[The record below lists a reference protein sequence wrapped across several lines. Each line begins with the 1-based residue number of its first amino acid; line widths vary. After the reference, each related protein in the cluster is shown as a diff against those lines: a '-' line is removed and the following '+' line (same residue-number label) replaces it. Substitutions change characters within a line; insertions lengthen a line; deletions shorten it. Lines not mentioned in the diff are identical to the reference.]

1 MCVCVCVCARA
12 CVCKSKHGDKSN
24 TKKVDTRKSPN
35 NIQYK
40 KAGDQFGWCQSTLD
54 CQMLPTERLNDISD
68 NSDNISESS
77 ITYQQIILSYKC
89 IVCCAVRAT
98 GSGAVCVTAGRYV
111 TPMSSHCHCDT
122 NLYVCRAGGERAV
135 RFTAIL
141 IWNYYCDHFVF
152 VATIADSAPH
162 DVNQITGRG
171 QVTWVLMTLRREVQD
186 F

>member
-1 MCVCVCVCARA
+1 MTSSGGV
-12 CVCKSKHGDKSN
+12 SH
-24 TKKVDTRKSPN
+24 TT
-35 NIQYK
+35 
-40 KAGDQFGWCQSTLD
+40 D
-54 CQMLPTERLNDISD
+54 CQMLPTERPHDIFDRSG
-68 NSDNISESS
+68 NMSGSS
-77 ITYQQIILSYKC
+77 VTCQPIILSYKC

-98 GSGAVCVTAGRYV
+98 GSGAVWVTADRYV

-122 NLYVCRAGGERAV
+122 NLYICRAGGERAV

-152 VATIADSAPH
+152 VATITDSAPH

-186 F
+186 FWRNGIQNNTLKGINKDTEVKNDCNVIQTVNIM